1 MNREDVKAK
10 TDEELLSIFA
20 RQHDYVAGALAL
32 VKEEIE
38 ARHLDTSQVQA
49 PTAEQLQE
57 AEGARASRSVKR
69 SARFLGFLEFVVSL
83 FFLLP
88 GLASFSRQPVVA
100 SGLVFLGAIMLTLA
114 VFSWLVHRWA
124 LLANAIGARV
134 IAGLTVGPALLEHWG
149 RIADFR
155 PSFWVGAGIYAL
167 AGLVFFQ
174 TWRDSRP
181 RP

>member
-69 SARFLGFLEFVVSL
+69 SARFLGFLEF
-83 FFLLP
+83 
-88 GLASFSRQPVVA
+88 
-100 SGLVFLGAIMLTLA
+100 LGAIMLTLA

-124 LLANAIGARV
+124 LLANAIGAWV

-174 TWRDSRP
+174 TWRDFRP